1 MLKVQENTHT
11 KNRRLKF
18 EAITNMDD
26 GFSICHYKIKEPTN
40 YFRDQTVFFER
51 GVLYLDPKWLPSKL
65 IIKSARLKMQFFF
78 YHDFL
83 SRTFTNHRTA
93 GKEGGHFFNFSPP
106 LPPAQT
112 LQTLR
117 HQPGNYCREI
127 TSAHR
132 QQPDSNREPLVSE
145 RYDNLFQII
154 YQKNEFFQTVK
165 NER

>member
-18 EAITNMDD
+18 EAISNMDD

-65 IIKSARLKMQFFF
+65 TIKSARLKMQFFF

-83 SRTFTNHRTA
+83 SRTFTNHRTP
-93 GKEGGHFFNFSPP
+93 GKEGGHFFNSS
-106 LPPAQT
+106 LPIPSAS
-112 LQTLR
+112 QTLR
-117 HQPGNYCREI
+117 HQPGDYCRKL
-127 TSAHR
+127 TFAHS
-132 QQPDSNREPLVSE
+132 QQPDSKREHLVSE
-145 RYDNLFQII
+145 RKSPTTKL
-154 YQKNEFFQTVK
+154 
-165 NER
+165 RAL

>member
-26 GFSICHYKIKEPTN
+26 GFSICHYKIKEPKK

-65 IIKSARLKMQFFF
+65 IIKNTRLKMQFFF

-93 GKEGGHFFNFSPP
+93 GKEGGHFFNSS
-106 LPPAQT
+106 LPIPSASQT
-112 LQTLR
+112 LSQAITAGSLPLHIASSR
-117 HQPGNYCREI
+117 TQNGNLWFP
-127 TSAHR
+127 SASR
-132 QQPDSNREPLVSE
+132 
-145 RYDNLFQII
+145 
-154 YQKNEFFQTVK
+154 
-165 NER
+165 